1 MAKSYW
7 SHTVVWASLAG
18 ALAGCSAVPD
28 SHAPAIPLSSD
39 PLSVDGG
46 NGEPTPRVEP
56 PSRSGNPDTYR
67 VFGRRYRVK
76 ETSEGYR
83 EQGIASWYG
92 WDFHGRKTS
101 SGPLYN
107 MFDLTA
113 AHKSLPIPTYVRVTN
128 LENGRNVVVKVNDR
142 GPFVGRRIIDLSYAA
157 ADRLEMLGQG
167 TAQVEVV
174 ALEPYQS
181 LPELAARRA
190 ESRERLA
197 SRQSRPQSKSEL
209 TAIEF
214 AREEPIRLAASGHT
228 PSQPPLSRSDLA
240 TVRAESPE
248 PSSDSL
254 SRAESK
260 PEPAAIQIAREEPIR
275 PLAPES
281 SRSELLTARAETAET
296 LASRSIQPEPKS
308 EPITIQIAREDSN
321 PPAAPVVDTPSI
333 RIIKETLTK
342 RGAARTR
349 TSARSA
355 TLAVARAV
363 PKLGANRAV
372 TKSLTQSN
380 QEARTR
386 PPIRLASADTVQIK
400 GKGAGEQRRSP
411 VTAGGKNGRFDSA
424 VAPTGRRDGRSSD
437 ERAADPA
444 RRDTRK
450 GSGPASR
457 QEART
462 SSRDS
467 GAAKPAAVRLAG
479 LKVNRSRTV
488 TD

>member
-7 SHTVVWASLAG
+7 SHAVVWASLAG
-18 ALAGCSAVPD
+18 ALAGCSTVPD
-28 SHAPAIPLSSD
+28 SRAPASPPSGD
-39 PLSVDGG
+39 PLAIEGG
-46 NGEPTPRVEP
+46 NGEPVPRIEP

-101 SGPLYN
+101 SGPRYN

-157 ADRLEMLGQG
+157 ADRLGMLGQG
-167 TAQVEVV
+167 TAQVEVA

-197 SRQSRPQSKSEL
+197 SRQSRPESKSES

-214 AREEPIRLAASGHT
+214 AREEPIRLAASDLS
-228 PSQPPLSRSDLA
+228 PSRPPLFRSDLA
-240 TVRAESPE
+240 TIPAETPE
-248 PSSDSL
+248 PPINRE
-254 SRAESK
+254 SRPESRS
-260 PEPAAIQIAREEPIR
+260 EPATIQVAREEPIR
-275 PLAPES
+275 PVAPEPPRPES
-281 SRSELLTARAETAET
+281 ATARAETPER
-296 LASRSIQPEPKS
+296 LAGRPIQPESKS
-308 EPITIQIAREDSN
+308 ELATIPVAREDSN

-333 RIIKETLTK
+333 RPAKETVTE

-349 TSARSA
+349 TSARPA
-355 TLAVARAV
+355 VPAVARAA
-363 PKLGANRAV
+363 PKATANPVIA
-372 TKSLTQSN
+372 KSPAKSG
-380 QEARTR
+380 QESRVR
-386 PPIRLASADTVQIK
+386 SPIRLASAETALK
-400 GKGAGEQRRSP
+400 GKTAGEQRRSP
-411 VTAGGKNGRFDSA
+411 VSAGGKSDRFDSA
-424 VAPTGRRDGRSSD
+424 VTPAGRRDGRFSGERSSD
-437 ERAADPA
+437 VTRRDARKLSDSANRQETRAPA
-444 RRDTRK
+444 R
-450 GSGPASR
+450 
-457 QEART
+457 E
-462 SSRDS
+462 S
-467 GAAKPAAVRLAG
+467 GAAKPAVRLAG
-479 LKVNRSRTV
+479 LRAGRHRTAI
-488 TD
+488 D

>member
-28 SHAPAIPLSSD
+28 NRAPASPLSGD
-39 PLSVDGG
+39 PLAIEGG
-46 NGEPTPRVEP
+46 NGEPVPKIEP

-101 SGPLYN
+101 SGPRYN

-157 ADRLEMLGQG
+157 ADRLGMLGQG
-167 TAQVEVV
+167 TAQVEVA

-197 SRQSRPQSKSEL
+197 SRQSRPESKSEP

-214 AREEPIRLAASGHT
+214 AREEPIRLAASDL
-228 PSQPPLSRSDLA
+228 SRSPLSRSDLVA
-240 TVRAESPE
+240 VRAESPE
-248 PSSDSL
+248 PSANRL
-254 SRAESK
+254 SRPESK
-260 PEPAAIQIAREEPIR
+260 PEPATIQVAREEPIR
-275 PLAPES
+275 PVAPEPPRPES
-281 SRSELLTARAETAET
+281 ATARAETPER
-296 LASRSIQPEPKS
+296 LASRPIPPEPKS
-308 EPITIQIAREDSN
+308 ELAAIPVAREDSI
-321 PPAAPVVDTPSI
+321 PPPVVDTPSM
-333 RIIKETLTK
+333 RPAKATLAA
-342 RGAARTR
+342 RGAVRTR
-349 TSARSA
+349 APARPA
-355 TLAVARAV
+355 APAVARAA
-363 PKLGANRAV
+363 PKATANPVVA
-372 TKSLTQSN
+372 KSPAKSG
-380 QEARTR
+380 QEDRVR
-386 PPIRLASADTVQIK
+386 SPIRLASAETALK
-400 GKGAGEQRRSP
+400 GKTAGEQRRSP
-411 VTAGGKNGRFDSA
+411 VSAGGKSDRFDSA
-424 VAPTGRRDGRSSD
+424 GTPAGRRDGRFSGERSSD
-437 ERAADPA
+437 VTRRDARKLSDSANRQETRAPA
-444 RRDTRK
+444 R
-450 GSGPASR
+450 
-457 QEART
+457 E
-462 SSRDS
+462 S
-467 GAAKPAAVRLAG
+467 GATKPAVRLAG
-479 LKVNRSRTV
+479 LRAGRHRTAI
-488 TD
+488 D